1 MKKTKYTV
9 RKEVKYSNDEW
20 SRVLELSSKCGKLP
34 AVYIREQALNIK
46 IKKLDSTQ
54 FDHTSGKRNR
64 LNLEMNDV
72 AKTVNSNK
80 AVFAKDVEDAERII
94 NDLGKLANNGLSP
107 IIMRE
112 VNY

>member
-1 MKKTKYTV
+1 
-9 RKEVKYSNDEW
+9 
-20 SRVLELSSKCGKLP
+20 
-34 AVYIREQALNIK
+34 
-46 IKKLDSTQ
+46 
-54 FDHTSGKRNR
+54 
-64 LNLEMNDV
+64 MNDV

-94 NDLGKLANNGLSP
+94 NDLGKLAHNGLSP